1 MPTDEW
7 LIEFMKQRP
16 EVKMLW
22 LLNKCDQIKTQERR
36 TTLRAVEK
44 RAAEFGDRVTVQF
57 FSGLK
62 REGVDELAKTPE
74 PGNYGNAA
82 NSGSC
87 KAIIIFLLPIRG
99 PTDFLPSQGH
109 LKCRL
114 LVPIRWCACAACA
127 MTISPVA

>member
-22 LLNKCDQIKTQERR
+22 LLNKCDQIKNAKSAARR
-36 TTLRAVEK
+36 CAPLKK

-62 REGVDELAKTPE
+62 REGVDELAKTLETWLNPATTAM
-74 PGNYGNAA
+74 PLTPAA
-82 NSGSC
+82 A
-87 KAIIIFLLPIRG
+87 K
-99 PTDFLPSQGH
+99 Q
-109 LKCRL
+109 
-114 LVPIRWCACAACA
+114 
-127 MTISPVA
+127 

>member
-1 MPTDEW
+1 MSPSRRPFMPTDEW

-62 REGVDELAKTPE
+62 REGVDELAKTLETWLNPATTAM
-74 PGNYGNAA
+74 PLTPAA
-82 NSGSC
+82 A
-87 KAIIIFLLPIRG
+87 K
-99 PTDFLPSQGH
+99 Q
-109 LKCRL
+109 
-114 LVPIRWCACAACA
+114 
-127 MTISPVA
+127 